1 MTWITTFTGRHFDY
15 ANPDM
20 SSICIKD
27 IIHALSNECRYAGHC
42 PQFYSVAQHSVL
54 TSMIVP
60 PEFALEALLH
70 DAAEAYCKD
79 IPSPLKALLPSYR
92 SLEARVDAVIRRRFG
107 LPAIASPEVKR
118 ADLIMLATERR
129 DLEIDPDNFWPMLE
143 GIPVSDQVVSPL
155 LPMQAERAFFE
166 RWEQLKSPSAVGEK
180 S

>member
-1 MTWITTFTGRHFDY
+1 MTWITTFSGRHFDY
-15 ANPDM
+15 ANPQID
-20 SSICIKD
+20 SICITD

-60 PEFALEALLH
+60 PAFALEALLH

-92 SLEARVDAVIRRRFG
+92 SVEARIDAVIRRRFG
-107 LPAIASPEVKR
+107 LPVVASPEVKR

-129 DLEIDPDNFWPMLE
+129 DLNIDPGTFWPMLA
-143 GIPVSDQVVSPL
+143 GVQIADIVVTPL
-155 LPMQAERAFFE
+155 SAAESERAFFD
-166 RWEQLKSPSAVGEK
+166 RWNQLVKHYPVGEQP
-180 S
+180 